1 MALDM
6 TLIVKRTVFNDFEYN
21 AQASN
26 DYNKVIELVDRANL
40 ARNSEYKLMRIE
52 LEVMHWRMFY
62 PLHKWFIDN
71 GIQSD
76 IEGSRY
82 NVTHKKLELLI
93 DILDQIVNDNNKGPK
108 LLPAD
113 EYNEEYY
120 EIITRSRDV
129 LRELSAGIKT
139 EELMNV
145 RWNVYYIALW

>member
-6 TLIVKRTVFNDFEYN
+6 SLVVKRTLFNDFEYN
-21 AQASN
+21 AQASD
-26 DYNKVIELVDRANL
+26 DYNKVIKTVDRANL
-40 ARNSEYKLMRIE
+40 MRNSEYAIMRIE

-76 IEGSRY
+76 VEGSRY

-93 DILDQIVNDNNKGPK
+93 DILDQIVNDNDKGSE

-113 EYNEEYY
+113 KYDEWYY
-120 EIITRSRDV
+120 EVITRSRDV

-139 EELMNV
+139 EALMNV
-145 RWNVYYIALW
+145 QWNVYYIPLW